1 MKVAGV
7 SLGVSAV
14 SNEFLRLGVE
24 VASHTEKRIPYRLPE
39 LQKGNS
45 IEGSVVM
52 CIQIDNPIT
61 VSELVERWKNIEVD
75 GVKFGFHT
83 IIEMFKAGEFNIYR
97 KVAPSPRNG
106 KMGYKCEEFTES
118 MKEFMQFPDDGK
130 NYILD
135 LMEVEKYELNFKKE
149 FTPSL
154 SDVCAR
160 FMIPEDQLLRMLY
173 NMAKGKEIPNPH
185 SSSRGWSITTRLND
199 VSTAFFYDGDI
210 ESKMAELKAELV
222 NERAEKENFRKK
234 VEEFESNQKDFE
246 IPDFDSLFG
255 GVANERIASLY
266 MDVLKGNENLS
277 PDKLRII
284 RLIEDTKFMTSSEKK
299 EAFLHYLGEENE
311 DEDWLN
317 EYPMCRKIREL
328 HNNGLTRDEVRAELC
343 KTYTVAQA
351 GFLTKEDTNFQSDVA
366 IKRQVYRGKK
376 KVSPVTS

>member
-1 MKVAGV
+1 
-7 SLGVSAV
+7 
-14 SNEFLRLGVE
+14 
-24 VASHTEKRIPYRLPE
+24 
-39 LQKGNS
+39 
-45 IEGSVVM
+45 M

-130 NYILD
+130 YYILD

-199 VSTAFFYDGDI
+199 VSTAFFYDGDLKEKLAESESSLAHEKSENEKLRVRLAEL
-210 ESKMAELKAELV
+210 ESKPSPIPGGGESADEDFPPEYEGHGIFTGLAKLIW
-222 NERAEKENFRKK
+222 EK
-234 VEEFESNQKDFE
+234 
-246 IPDFDSLFG
+246 
-255 GVANERIASLY
+255 ASLSEINRY
-266 MDVLKGNENLS
+266 MHDDENKFS
-277 PDKLRII
+277 DKELGMFFHHEPSSVKTCTLRKTSRRI
-284 RLIEDTKFMTSSEKK
+284 REKK
-299 EAFLHYLGEENE
+299 
-311 DEDWLN
+311 
-317 EYPMCRKIREL
+317 
-328 HNNGLTRDEVRAELC
+328 
-343 KTYTVAQA
+343 
-351 GFLTKEDTNFQSDVA
+351 
-366 IKRQVYRGKK
+366 
-376 KVSPVTS
+376 